1 MYVVLYMLVW
11 VFPPFFSFIVS
22 YYQQLNLFHTKL
34 LCSLTKKISVICYLI
49 IKVYLIMIF
58 KIQEKFKSEF
68 LAVENNTAL
77 DFYSQLIFI
86 TTNLNLTF
94 KICYSQSSLNCSS
107 CQALLNNPVRS
118 QISKVMIIWGK
129 KKRKYITFQEKEQQQ
144 LTGCVLLIKSSVII
158 QPISLDDMKH
168 SYRKM

>member
-34 LCSLTKKISVICYLI
+34 LCSLTKKISVICYFFLT

-94 KICYSQSSLNCSS
+94 KICYSQSSLNCFS

-129 KKRKYITFQEKEQQQ
+129 KKESISHFRR
-144 LTGCVLLIKSSVII
+144 KSS
-158 QPISLDDMKH
+158 S
-168 SYRKM
+168 S